1 MKKKSGKI
9 VISICMILVFLGL
22 SGYFCSFVVKNSYIG
37 IRAANQQGIWKVE
50 RFFFSGEAKQQNVKV
65 GDVIVKINQISAS
78 KNQVLKKWL
87 IVEQAKD
94 ITFRRNSKSI
104 NISFDKKGDKLSLYI
119 SLIVIA
125 SILVAFSIILFL
137 RSAFGSSGY
146 YFISFLYFFG
156 LALVSAIP
164 SSMGVDA
171 GRVLVIASI
180 SFLPLYLSFFINKLT
195 FREKTGSSFFYY
207 FYLAIGGVSVVSGI
221 LNAFFVA
228 PLIVRLYL
236 ATGTYYLLGFSIIL
250 IALQYVVGRYKEKRG
265 VFSKVNIFLLAV
277 LSLSPLFLF
286 YVFRTPW
293 SAPVEVLVLFVLLPV
308 GSIFYLLII
317 NKILVYQ
324 KGIHRIVGRILGSL
338 YVAVLI
344 SLLAILGSFVPSYI
358 VSIYCCLFFF
368 VIFPMID
375 DFFSTYRKED
385 SKHRDLELFFAT
397 EEERES
403 ISLHIHDTIIQ
414 DTIFEMKKI
423 EMDKEALSKKQVINL
438 LDDTIYQLR
447 EICSNVYPV
456 VLRENGFL
464 KALQFEIKRYKQKYP
479 VEIVYSFPDE
489 GVSLG
494 IKEENFVLR
503 TIKEMINNSILHGG
517 ATEISICV
525 REDSHNIEVHVDDNG
540 NFIESQDNLVNHFGL
555 FAIKEKLALLGG
567 NIDISVSSGTKIV
580 FTLPK

>member
-1 MKKKSGKI
+1 MRKKSGKI
-9 VISICMILVFLGL
+9 VISICMILVFFGL

-37 IRAANQQGIWKVE
+37 IRAVNQQGTWKVK
-50 RFFFSGEAKQQNVKV
+50 RFFLSGEATRQNVKV
-65 GDVIVKINQISAS
+65 GDVIVKINQIPAS

-94 ITFRRNSKSI
+94 VSVRRNGKSI

-180 SFLPLYLSFFINKLT
+180 SFLPLYLNFFIKKLT
-195 FREKTGSSFFYY
+195 FREKTGSSFFDY
-207 FYLAIGGVSVVSGI
+207 FYLALGGVSVVSGI
-221 LNAFFVA
+221 LNAFFVDT
-228 PLIVRLYL
+228 LIVRLYL
-236 ATGTYYLLGFSIIL
+236 ATGTYYFLGFSIIL
-250 IALQYVVGRYKEKRG
+250 IALQYVVGRYKEKRD

-286 YVFRTPW
+286 YVFPTPW
-293 SAPVEVLVLFVLLPV
+293 TAPVEVLILFVLLPA

-324 KGIHRIVGRILGSL
+324 KGIHRLAGRILGSL

-344 SLLAILGSFVPSYI
+344 SLLAILGSFVPSYV
-358 VSIYCCLFFF
+358 VSVYSCLFFF

-397 EEERES
+397 EEERER

-423 EMDKEALSKKQVINL
+423 EMDKEALNKKRVINL

-464 KALQFEIKRYKQKYP
+464 RALQFEIKRYKQKYP

-503 TIKEMINNSILHGG
+503 TTKEMINNSILHGG

-525 REDSHNIEVHVDDNG
+525 RENNHNIEVHVDDNG
-540 NFIESQDNLVNHFGL
+540 TFVESQDNLVNHFGL

-567 NIDISVSSGTKIV
+567 NIDISVSGGTKIV
-580 FTLPK
+580 FTIPK